1 MAARKRMLN
10 NSELKDILQEEMSP
24 AGKILKI
31 GLILSGGVNVNP
43 YQIGA
48 NCRMH
53 AAETHQAIVELRHRK
68 GVERGVAKDTV
79 NVIRSEN
86 GSNVDMG
93 SNRAGGRKRSIASG
107 EVDNQKDQN
116 QER

>member
-10 NSELKDILQEEMSP
+10 NTELKNILQEEMSP

-31 GLILSGGVNVNP
+31 GLILSGGVDINP

-68 GVERGVAKDTV
+68 DVEKGIAKDTI
-79 NVIRSEN
+79 NIIRSEN
-86 GSNVDMG
+86 GSNVNMG
-93 SNRAGGRKRSIASG
+93 GNRAGGRKRSAASG
-107 EVDNQKDQN
+107 EVDSQKNQN
-116 QER
+116 EE